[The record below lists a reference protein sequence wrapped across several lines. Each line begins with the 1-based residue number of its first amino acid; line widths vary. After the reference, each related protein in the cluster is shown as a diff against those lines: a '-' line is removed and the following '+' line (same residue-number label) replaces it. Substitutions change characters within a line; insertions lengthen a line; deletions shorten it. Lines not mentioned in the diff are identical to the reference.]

1 MILWNWRTLFMTKI
15 FDSIIIGAGPCG
27 MRVALELKKK
37 DVDFLLL
44 DPGTPGGKVNV
55 APRVDN
61 YPGFHEIPGPDLA
74 VALFTRL
81 VDAEIEIT
89 PEGVLSL
96 TKEGELFRVKTDYTE
111 YLAKTVVISSG
122 TKDRKLGLDREDE
135 LLGHGLS
142 YCALCD
148 GHFFKGQ
155 DIIVIGGGNAALKE
169 AIHLTNVAKKVYLI
183 HRRNQFRGSEKLV
196 EELRNAPNAE
206 ILTPYVPVKLIAED
220 KITGIEIA
228 HRETDERKII
238 NLQGVFVAVGQIPNT
253 QYINIEGVLDEYTTV
268 PVTMKTME
276 TNCPNLFAGG
286 DVLPRD
292 IRQIYLAEHDGIVI
306 SKSILGVLGKNE

>member
-1 MILWNWRTLFMTKI
+1 MSKI
-15 FDSIIIGAGPCG
+15 FESIIIGAGPCG

-37 DVDFLLL
+37 DVDFLLI

-61 YPGFHEIPGPDLA
+61 YPGFHQIPGPDLA
-74 VALFTRL
+74 VALFMRL
-81 VDAEIEIT
+81 VDAGIEIT
-89 PEGVLSL
+89 PERVLSL
-96 TKEGELFRVKTDYTE
+96 TKDGDNFVIKTDYNE

-122 TKDRKLGLDREDE
+122 TKDRKLGLEREDE

-169 AIHLTNVAKKVYLI
+169 AIHLTQVAKKVYLI
-183 HRRNQFRGSEKLV
+183 HRRNEFRGSDKLV
-196 EELRNAPNAE
+196 EELRELPNVE
-206 ILTPYVPVKLIAED
+206 IITPYIPVRIIASD
-220 KITGIEIA
+220 KVEGIEIEN
-228 HRETDERKII
+228 REDGSRRII
-238 NLQGVFVAVGQIPNT
+238 NLQGIFVAVGQTPNT
-253 QYINIEGVLDEYTTV
+253 QFINIDGVKDEWTTV

-286 DVLPRD
+286 DVLPRE

-306 SKSILGVLGKNE
+306 SKTILERLGK

>member
-1 MILWNWRTLFMTKI
+1 MSKEFET
-15 FDSIIIGAGPCG
+15 IIIGAGPCG
-27 MRVALELKKK
+27 MRVALELKKAN
-37 DVDFLLL
+37 VNFLLL
-44 DPGTPGGKVNV
+44 DPGMPGGKVNV

-81 VDAEIEIT
+81 VDAGIEIT
-89 PEGVLSL
+89 PERVESL
-96 TKEGELFRVKTDYTE
+96 TKINDNFVIKTDLNEYT
-111 YLAKTVVISSG
+111 AKTVVISSG

-169 AIHLTNVAKKVYLI
+169 AIYLTHVAKKVYLI
-183 HRRNQFRGSEKLV
+183 HRRNEFRGSDKLV
-196 EELRNAPNAE
+196 QELKDAE
-206 ILTPYVPVKLIAED
+206 NVEIITPYVPVKLIADD

-228 HRETDERKII
+228 HRETDERRII

-253 QYINIEGVLDEYTTV
+253 QFVNIDGVVDDYKTI

-276 TNCPNLFAGG
+276 TSCHNLFAGG

-306 SKSILGVLGKNE
+306 AKSILGVLGK

>member
-1 MILWNWRTLFMTKI
+1 MNKI
-15 FDSIIIGAGPCG
+15 YECIIIGAGPCG

-37 DVDFLLL
+37 DVDFLILE
-44 DPGTPGGKVNV
+44 PGVPGGKVNV

-61 YPGFHEIPGPDLA
+61 YPGFKEIPGPELA
-74 VALFTRL
+74 FALFNRL
-81 VDAEIEIT
+81 NEAGIELV
-89 PEGVLSL
+89 PERVLSL
-96 TKEGELFRVKTDYTE
+96 TKEDNFIIKTDLNE
-111 YLAKTVVISSG
+111 YRALTVVISSG
-122 TKDRKLGLDREDE
+122 TQDRKLGLEKEDE

-169 AIHLTNVAKKVYLI
+169 AIYLI
-183 HRRNQFRGSEKLV
+183 HRRNEFRGSTKLV
-196 EELRNAPNAE
+196 DELKEKGAE
-206 ILTPYVPVKLIAED
+206 IITPYIPIRIIGED
-220 KITGIEIA
+220 KVTGIEIEN
-228 HRETDERKII
+228 RENSERRII
-238 NLQGVFVAVGQIPNT
+238 NLQGIFVAVGQIPNT
-253 QYINIEGVLDEYTTV
+253 QYINIEGVLNEYKTV

-276 TNCPNLFAGG
+276 TSCESLYAGG

-306 SKSILGVLGKNE
+306 SKSILNRLGKE